1 MYQDIAPHRFDN
13 AYYDEVPES
22 GDFICLFDGEEMLAG
37 LSADGTLLFPRL
49 RDFDRLEGDTHY
61 LFALDGAKFFLALPE
76 APRETACPGFTWLH
90 AGKLR
95 GAKPAESS
103 FAGVTARQLWRW
115 YQNNRFCS
123 HCGKRLFHDHKERML
138 YCPDCGNMVYPKIS
152 PCIIVAVTHGEQILL
167 TKSARS
173 TYSHYALVAGFCEIG
188 ESLEETVRRE
198 VREEVGLEVEN
209 IRYWKSQP
217 WAFSDTL
224 LSGFYCDV
232 AGDPT
237 PHLVDGELREAT
249 WFDRDKIPVRDDG
262 VSLTR
267 ALISAFQRGEEAK

>member
-13 AYYDEVPES
+13 AYHDLSPEPS
-22 GDFICLFDGEEMLAG
+22 DRVLLFEGEEMLAA
-37 LSADGTLLFPRL
+37 LSPDGSLSFPCL
-49 RDFDRLEGDTHY
+49 GDFDRLDGKMHY
-61 LFALDGAKFFLALPE
+61 LFALDGRKFFLALPD
-76 APRETACPGFTWLH
+76 APRKAVCPGFDWLY

-95 GAKPAESS
+95 GVRPPEMS

-115 YQNNRFCS
+115 YENTRFCS
-123 HCGKRLFHDHKERML
+123 HCGEKLLHDGKERML
-138 YCPDCGNMVYPKIS
+138 YCPSCGNMVYPKIS
-152 PCIIVAVTHGEQILL
+152 PCVIVAITDGNRILL
-167 TKSARS
+167 TKYARNA
-173 TYSHYALVAGFCEIG
+173 YSHYALVAGFCEIG

-224 LSGFYCDV
+224 LSGFFCDV
-232 AGDPT
+232 TGDRT

-249 WFDRDKIPVRDDG
+249 WFERDKIPVRDDG

-267 ALISAFQRGEEAK
+267 ALINAFQCGEV

>member
-1 MYQDIAPHRFDN
+1 M
-13 AYYDEVPES
+13 
-22 GDFICLFDGEEMLAG
+22 LF
-37 LSADGTLLFPRL
+37 
-49 RDFDRLEGDTHY
+49 
-61 LFALDGAKFFLALPE
+61 
-76 APRETACPGFTWLH
+76 
-90 AGKLR
+90 
-95 GAKPAESS
+95 
-103 FAGVTARQLWRW
+103 
-115 YQNNRFCS
+115 
-123 HCGKRLFHDHKERML
+123 
-138 YCPDCGNMVYPKIS
+138 CPDCGNMVYPKIS
-152 PCIIVAVTHGEQILL
+152 PCIIVAITDGNRILL
-167 TKSARS
+167 TKYACR

-249 WFDRDKIPVRDDG
+249 WFDREEIPVQDDG

-267 ALISAFQRGEEAK
+267 ALIAAFQRGEEPK